1 MSKNSW
7 KLIDERKAVKKR
19 IDEAKSQRIKEKFRE
34 NYRSK
39 DREVNKSVRRDKR
52 KWAEDLA
59 QEEENAVQMGRM
71 ETVNDVT
78 KKLTNEKRK
87 AVNSVRD
94 KSGQLITEDSQKRSR
109 WKEHFEEILNRQ
121 EPENPIGQ
129 PNTDEISERV
139 NVKTDDIST
148 GEIRIKSNE

>member
-1 MSKNSW
+1 
-7 KLIDERKAVKKR
+7 
-19 IDEAKSQRIKEKFRE
+19 
-34 NYRSK
+34 
-39 DREVNKSVRRDKR
+39 
-52 KWAEDLA
+52 
-59 QEEENAVQMGRM
+59 MGRM
-71 ETVNDVT
+71 ETVNDIT

-94 KSGQLITEDSQKRSR
+94 KSGQLIIKDSQKRSR

-139 NVKTDDIST
+139 NVKTDYIST
-148 GEIRIKSNE
+148 GEIRIKSKE